1 MMPLQ
6 VTGTLMA
13 VVLSFYWMPKNPES
27 VNAVLSA
34 WLQEF
39 AWTERSLPGRLARR
53 NAHVA
58 QAEALQKEAMFCL
71 ETAIKL

>member
-1 MMPLQ
+1 
-6 VTGTLMA
+6 MA
-13 VVLSFYWMPKNPES
+13 VVLSYYFMPKNPES
-27 VNAVLSA
+27 VNDVLSM

-58 QAEALQKEAMFCL
+58 QAAALQKEPMFCL